1 MDMRITL
8 HLVRHG
14 RTLWNEERRYLG
26 HEDQGIL
33 AEGREQLLPL
43 REELRCRHFV
53 GSIAAISFAAGRR
66 SM

>member
-1 MDMRITL
+1 MDMRIIL

-33 AEGREQLLPL
+33 MEGRQQLLPL
-43 REELRCRHFV
+43 RGRN
-53 GSIAAISFAAGRR
+53 FAKGFARIYC
-66 SM
+66 SAF